1 MLEKLGCAKAK
12 DIRDCLLLLEA
23 EAFVDPNL
31 NAQVWPVQVQ
41 NHQQGCLGM
50 WVYVTYVYDDC
61 GHD

>member
-31 NAQVWPVQVQ
+31 DAQVWPVQVQ
-41 NHQQGCLGM
+41 NHQQGRLGM
-50 WVYVTYVYDDC
+50 
-61 GHD
+61 